1 MAVYADIS
9 KCLLLQYTY
18 REWLYEKKCD
28 QWDCFSDVLR
38 RFRMLTERGI
48 EGQGLSRAHLR
59 AKSANV
65 QRISSFQNV
74 LHVIYLEK
82 NNNGGVSVSGEKTYF
97 YL

>member
-48 EGQGLSRAHLR
+48 EGQGLSRANLR

-65 QRISSFQNV
+65 QRIFLISKRRSYNV
-74 LHVIYLEK
+74 PGKEQQWR
-82 NNNGGVSVSGEKTYF
+82 GECVR
-97 YL
+97 

>member
-1 MAVYADIS
+1 MNGFIRKNATSGTV
-9 KCLLLQYTY
+9 
-18 REWLYEKKCD
+18 
-28 QWDCFSDVLR
+28 SDVLR

-74 LHVIYLEK
+74 VHVIYLEK